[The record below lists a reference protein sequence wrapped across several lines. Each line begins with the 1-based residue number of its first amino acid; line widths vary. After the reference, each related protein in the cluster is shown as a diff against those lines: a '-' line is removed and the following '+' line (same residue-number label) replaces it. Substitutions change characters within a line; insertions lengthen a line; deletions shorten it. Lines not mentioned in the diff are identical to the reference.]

1 MMETYVL
8 WVPYV
13 VLTILSFI
21 LLCVSFLRYRTRKL
35 KKKRYQAF
43 LIRRKNELHLIEQG
57 LYEYNARVD
66 SIYSLGE
73 IVRVFKYKD
82 AQNVIKIYPELLSV
96 ENQSVVVK
104 VEDGSLETCKEDNE
118 PTKTKEN
125 KETETKYKKESKVL
139 DKRQRPFSTTSR
151 NTYEEKELEVIKL

>member
-1 MMETYVL
+1 M
-8 WVPYV
+8 

-21 LLCVSFLRYRTRKL
+21 LLCVSFLSHRTRKL
-35 KKKRYQAF
+35 KKKRYQTF

-82 AQNVIKIYPELLSV
+82 ARNVIKVYPELLSV
-96 ENQSVVVK
+96 ETQSVVVK
-104 VEDGSLETCKEDNE
+104 VEDGALETCKEDSE
-118 PTKTKEN
+118 PTKTIEN
-125 KETETKYKKESKVL
+125 KETETIQSAI
-139 DKRQRPFSTTSR
+139 S
-151 NTYEEKELEVIKL
+151 

>member
-1 MMETYVL
+1 MMEAYVL

-35 KKKRYQAF
+35 KKKHYQAF

-82 AQNVIKIYPELLSV
+82 ARNVIKIYPELLSV

-104 VEDGSLETCKEDNE
+104 VEDGALETCKEDNE
-118 PTKTKEN
+118 PTKKIEN
-125 KETETKYKKESKVL
+125 KETETIYKKESKVI

-151 NTYEEKELEVIKL
+151 NTCEERELEVIKL